1 MEVLNQSFGGY
12 SNKDYE
18 SDDDNQL
25 EKTFV
30 TIHVDSF
37 NEKDFTNFLN
47 CLDTINESNKKRKN
61 REKVIKNY
69 CIQVPYIDNSIRI
82 NDDDND
88 DNDYEE
94 LDEKCN
100 EMKNN
105 ISQMFSY
112 FEEDV
117 QFNFDDID
125 HLPSDDA
132 SSKLNKDDAQ
142 SKIRKRSFKKLFDAE
157 NKDSKPV
164 IRGVVKKPNAPCSSP
179 AVLHKNQVD
188 KIMNEFNRV
197 KINYYSKDNC
207 VEFTDIDYFYCDSDL
222 ESTRSFDKVGRLNRR
237 ILSKFE
243 REKLEQACKNDENEK
258 RKLMKATEI
267 VPKNSVKEKITMFS
281 KLDIP
286 HAGGF
291 LTKSFSAPTGISK
304 IMDKSS
310 IDMERN
316 QVNCRRMHGLIK
328 NTSSANKNQN
338 KCFIK
343 DINNSINEKN
353 VHSDKQQECMLN
365 KIVKEGKLKDSIIL
379 MQLERIVNQFG
390 MSLLFTINGLM
401 SDNAFTLGGRKMNHL
416 KLNTVPSLVVFNK
429 TFDSKKINNCTTE
442 NVELSVVQSNQ
453 IQLQMHVKFV
463 DKTTGVT
470 KSMRINVI
478 FMAKYE
484 TDCDLSTPIDETA
497 SNSFNIYFTSF
508 FEPPENELQKARESN
523 VTLSEHQ
530 LRVQASLQKL
540 NIPDWYKQYSAT
552 GHNTSAN
559 TSYYKNADVSGM
571 LKKRNSD
578 IGRWQGLN
586 SKTTSLSSLGSNR
599 SDRSPVMLSP
609 SAHSHHGGQTGFS
622 RWSTSHLNSSQTSP
636 SVSARSSFVRNAAY
650 ASTTSGQSVVSS
662 TSQASE
668 IRNSFRKPY
677 LGWRSQEKLNQ
688 PRTAHE
694 RLASSLMS
702 QKQAEQP
709 VATPEIQSSIKEVTS
724 AIVHYVNDQTN
735 RGSRSRSV
743 SPSTR
748 CWLESSFVG
757 TKPLESPQT
766 PGLENQFASTH
777 KAVNIGPMSVTA
789 TNYDSIRLNGIGGG
803 ESTVI

>member
-1 MEVLNQSFGGY
+1 MNSRDKYGSKSKRSKKMEVLNQSFGGY

-18 SDDDNQL
+18 TDDDNENQL

-30 TIHVDSF
+30 TVHVDSF

-82 NDDDND
+82 NDDDVND

-125 HLPSDDA
+125 NLPAVDVA
-132 SSKLNKDDAQ
+132 SKLDKDDTQ
-142 SKIRKRSFKKLFDAE
+142 SKTRKRSFKKLFEAE
-157 NKDSKPV
+157 KTDSKPV
-164 IRGVVKKPNAPCSSP
+164 IRGVVKKPNAPCPSP
-179 AVLHKNQVD
+179 SPPVLNKNQVD

-207 VEFTDIDYFYCDSDL
+207 VEFTNIDYFYCDSDL
-222 ESTRSFDKVGRLNRR
+222 ESTRSYDKVGRLNKR

-243 REKLEQACKNDENEK
+243 REKLEQACKNAENENEK
-258 RKLMKATEI
+258 RKLMKGTEI

-310 IDMERN
+310 IDMEERN
-316 QVNCRRMHGLIK
+316 QVNCRRIDGLIK

-353 VHSDKQQECMLN
+353 VHTDKQQESMLK
-365 KIVKEGKLKDSIIL
+365 KIVNEGKLKDSIIL
-379 MQLERIVNQFG
+379 MQLEKIVNQFG

-401 SDNAFTLGGRKMNHL
+401 SDNAFTLGGRKMNQL
-416 KLNTVPSLVVFNK
+416 KLNTVPSLEAFNK
-429 TFDSKKINNCTTE
+429 TFDLKKINNCTTE
-442 NVELSVVQSNQ
+442 NVELSVVKSNQ

-463 DKTTGVT
+463 DKTTRVT
-470 KSMRINVI
+470 KSMKINVI

-484 TDCDLSTPIDETA
+484 TDGDLSTPIDETT

-508 FEPPENELQKARESN
+508 FE
-523 VTLSEHQ
+523 VTYGDEIMDNFL
-530 LRVQASLQKL
+530 L
-540 NIPDWYKQYSAT
+540 
-552 GHNTSAN
+552 
-559 TSYYKNADVSGM
+559 
-571 LKKRNSD
+571 
-578 IGRWQGLN
+578 
-586 SKTTSLSSLGSNR
+586 
-599 SDRSPVMLSP
+599 
-609 SAHSHHGGQTGFS
+609 GFS
-622 RWSTSHLNSSQTSP
+622 LI
-636 SVSARSSFVRNAAY
+636 F
-650 ASTTSGQSVVSS
+650 
-662 TSQASE
+662 
-668 IRNSFRKPY
+668 
-677 LGWRSQEKLNQ
+677 LL
-688 PRTAHE
+688 
-694 RLASSLMS
+694 LL
-702 QKQAEQP
+702 
-709 VATPEIQSSIKEVTS
+709 
-724 AIVHYVNDQTN
+724 IV
-735 RGSRSRSV
+735 
-743 SPSTR
+743 
-748 CWLESSFVG
+748 
-757 TKPLESPQT
+757 
-766 PGLENQFASTH
+766 
-777 KAVNIGPMSVTA
+777 
-789 TNYDSIRLNGIGGG
+789 
-803 ESTVI
+803 